1 MSIDFTPK
9 ENHAVIQLAG
19 SLTQAEALEFRRS
32 IHESAEYWHFK
43 ELVFELDSP
52 GGELQ
57 ALRAVTHELKW
68 WRSRGGSV
76 KTLALGVAGS
86 AAAIALAL
94 GNVGQRVSL
103 PHSVLLFHHSRLM
116 TDGGQLTALNAVSA
130 AVQLQ
135 VVDRML
141 LNQLVEHISDGF
153 GGAQALA
160 HAGLTRCK
168 HLIAR
173 ASEIADQMGPSAG
186 VCRKPERGH
195 RATVAAQLKGL
206 VRAFEDVGRKGVV
219 TPFVEL
225 LAKEFERDQPMFVD
239 FAWAVLLIDQVDSV
253 ALLKPLQAE
262 GMTPSPT
269 QKLRL
274 AA

>member
-19 SLTQAEALEFRRS
+19 PLTQAEALEFRRS
-32 IHESAEYWHFK
+32 IHEAAEYWQFK

-57 ALRAVTHELKW
+57 ALRGVTHELKC
-68 WRSRGGSV
+68 WRSQGGTV

-103 PHSVLLFHHSRLM
+103 PHSVLLFHHSRLV
-116 TDGGQLTALNAVSA
+116 TDGGQLTARNAVSA

-141 LNQLVEHISDGF
+141 LSQLAEHISDGF

-160 HAGLTRCK
+160 HAGLTRCE

-173 ASEIADQMGPSAG
+173 AAEIADEMGPSAG

-219 TPFVEL
+219 TPFVEM
-225 LAKEFERDQPMFVD
+225 LAKEFERDQPMPVD
-239 FAWAVLLIDQVDSV
+239 FAWAAMLIDQVDSV
-253 ALLKPLQAE
+253 ALLNPLQAE
-262 GMTPSPT
+262 GMTPST